1 MSKESQGTNGTEAL
15 CPKKK
20 KHTHSPGVSVANT
33 GFYQEAKGDL
43 FGVVLWYI
51 NSAVSFVAKEGV
63 SF

>member
-1 MSKESQGTNGTEAL
+1 ME
-15 CPKKK
+15 PKLSAQKK
-20 KHTHSPGVSVANT
+20 KHTHSPEVSVANT
-33 GFYQEAKGDL
+33 SFYQEAKEDL